1 MNENNTPDR
10 QSAIWRTLPAIAALV
25 LVAGA
30 MVVGIWLNARNR
42 SDVADPEQT
51 SGNVAGV
58 GAGGSPSDTGNW
70 TDYPPPPWDYTSPPW
85 DYTSPPWD
93 YHIPHNPPE
102 TTRDCCGI
110 WIHSGGHDEHCVYNP
125 NRICIVCNNPNTSRP
140 GSPLCSVECA
150 ALYDQMTTAP
160 QMNCSGCGVLFEGW
174 FYCSPECVALPTTN
188 D

>member
-30 MVVGIWLNARNR
+30 MVVGVWLNARTQV
-42 SDVADPEQT
+42 DIADPEQT

-58 GAGGSPSDTGNW
+58 GAGGSPSNTGNW
-70 TDYPPPPWDYTSPPW
+70 PDYPPPPPW

-102 TTRDCCGI
+102 TTRDCCGA
-110 WIHSGGHDEHCVYNP
+110 WIHSGGHYYRCEYATTSQYTHC
-125 NRICIVCNNPNTSRP
+125 R
-140 GSPLCSVECA
+140 
-150 ALYDQMTTAP
+150 
-160 QMNCSGCGVLFEGW
+160 GCGNLFESSGE
-174 FYCSPECVALPTTN
+174 FFCTPECVALATTN